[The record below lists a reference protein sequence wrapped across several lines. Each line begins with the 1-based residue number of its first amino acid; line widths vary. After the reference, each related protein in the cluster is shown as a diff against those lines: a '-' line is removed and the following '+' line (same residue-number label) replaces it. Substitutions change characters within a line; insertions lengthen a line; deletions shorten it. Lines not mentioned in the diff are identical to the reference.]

1 MNLGRS
7 KGRRTLD
14 KVEGFSTVI
23 GKDSHFIGSIGGA
36 GNFIIQGRVE
46 GDCNIQGTL
55 VVAES
60 GYWLGNISAG
70 CVLIAGTVDGDVKA
84 ADKMEIVSTA
94 RIKGKITSAVLAI
107 AEGAI
112 HEGVVAMAGKPDM
125 KRFKE
130 QRDPYSTDQSS
141 SITDQPSSVENKVQ
155 SKNIA

>member
-23 GKDSHFIGSIGGA
+23 GKDSYFQGTIGGA
-36 GNFIIQGRVE
+36 GNFIVHGKVE
-46 GDCNIQGTL
+46 GDCDIEGT
-55 VVAES
+55 VVIAES
-60 GYWLGNISAG
+60 GHWAGNISAA
-70 CVLIAGTVDGDVKA
+70 CVLIAGNVDGDVMAKE
-84 ADKMEIVSTA
+84 KMEIISTA

-112 HEGVVAMAGKPDM
+112 HEGVVAMASKPDV
-125 KRFKE
+125 KRFKDK
-130 QRDPYSTDQSS
+130 RDTSGADISPDTVQ
-141 SITDQPSSVENKVQ
+141 VQ

>member
-23 GKDSHFIGSIGGA
+23 GKDSYFQGTIGGA
-36 GNFIIQGRVE
+36 GNYIIQGKVE
-46 GDCNIQGTL
+46 GDCDIEGTI
-55 VVAES
+55 VIAES
-60 GYWLGNISAG
+60 GHWMGNISAA
-70 CVLIAGTVDGDVKA
+70 CVLIAGRVDGDVA
-84 ADKMEIVSTA
+84 AKDKMEIISTA

-112 HEGVVAMAGKPDM
+112 HEGVVAMTAKPDV
-125 KRFKE
+125 KRFKDK
-130 QRDPYSTDQSS
+130 RDTSKVDGTAPD
-141 SITDQPSSVENKVQ
+141 SIQAQ

>member
-1 MNLGRS
+1 VNLGRS

-23 GKDSHFIGSIGGA
+23 GKDSNFTGTIGGA
-36 GNFIIQGRVE
+36 GNFIVQGRVE

-55 VVAES
+55 VIAET
-60 GYWLGNISAG
+60 GHWLGNISAG
-70 CVLIAGTVDGDVKA
+70 CVLIAGRVDGDVTA
-84 ADKMEIVSTA
+84 IDKMEIISSA

-112 HEGVVAMAGKPDM
+112 HEGVVAMHAKPDV
-125 KRFKE
+125 KRFKDKRDSSNPE
-130 QRDPYSTDQSS
+130 QTTSPIDQ
-141 SITDQPSSVENKVQ
+141 VK

>member
-23 GKDSHFIGSIGGA
+23 GKDSHFKGVIGGA
-36 GNFIIQGRVE
+36 GNFIVHGTVE
-46 GDCNIQGTL
+46 ADCAIEGT
-55 VVAES
+55 VVIAES
-60 GYWLGNISAG
+60 GHWLGNITAG
-70 CVLIAGTVDGDVKA
+70 CVLIAGRVDGDVTAK
-84 ADKMEIVSTA
+84 DKMEIVSTA

-112 HEGVVAMAGKPDM
+112 HEGVVAISGKPDM

-130 QRDPYSTDQSS
+130 KRDATATGNSS
-141 SITDQPSSVENKVQ
+141 GTESPALFMSEVK

>member
-23 GKDSHFIGSIGGA
+23 GKDSFFSGTIGGA
-36 GNFIIQGRVE
+36 GNYIIHGKVE
-46 GDCNIQGTL
+46 GDCDIEGTM
-55 VVAES
+55 VIAEN
-60 GYWLGNISAG
+60 GHWVGNIAAA
-70 CVLIAGTVDGDVKA
+70 CVLIAGTVEGDVSAK
-84 ADKMEIVSTA
+84 DKMEIISTA

-112 HEGVVAMAGKPDM
+112 HEGVVAMAAKPDV
-125 KRFKE
+125 KRFKDK
-130 QRDPYSTDQSS
+130 RDPSNVGNTVSD
-141 SITDQPSSVENKVQ
+141 SVQVQ

>member
-1 MNLGRS
+1 VNLGRS

-14 KVEGFSTVI
+14 RVEGFSTVI

-46 GDCNIQGTL
+46 GDCDIQGTL
-55 VVAES
+55 VVAEN
-60 GYWLGNISAG
+60 GHWLGNISAG
-70 CVLIAGTVDGDVKA
+70 CVLIAGTVDGDVTA
-84 ADKMEIVSTA
+84 ADKMEIISSA

-112 HEGVVAMAGKPDM
+112 HEGVVAMSGKPDM

-130 QRDPYSTDQSS
+130 QRDSSYSDQSS
-141 SITDQPSSVENKVQ
+141 SSTDQAQ

>member
-1 MNLGRS
+1 VNLGRS

-23 GKDSHFIGSIGGA
+23 GKDSHFIGNIGGA

-46 GDCNIQGTL
+46 GECNIQGTL
-55 VVAES
+55 VVAET

-70 CVLIAGTVDGDVKA
+70 CVLIAGAVDGDVTA
-84 ADKMEIVSTA
+84 ADKMEIISTA

-112 HEGVVAMAGKPDM
+112 HEGIVAMSGKPDM
-125 KRFKE
+125 RRFKE
-130 QRDPYSTDQSS
+130 QRDPSFSDQASS
-141 SITDQPSSVENKVQ
+141 AEDQAE